1 MHLEGQNFPHSEDEE
16 EEDEEAQCVGMRVP
30 PGGLPTCV
38 APHRQV
44 LVLLDVQH
52 DLQAVARPSLHGGA
66 QRLALLGRVEHV
78 ALAVPGEHLRGE
90 TVRRGALGQG

>member
-1 MHLEGQNFPHSEDEE
+1 MLLRGENLPQREE
-16 EEDEEAQCVGMRVP
+16 EEEEEPRCVRVGAP

-38 APHRQV
+38 APHGQV

-78 ALAVPGEHLRGE
+78 ALAVPGEHLTGA
-90 TVRRGALGQG
+90 TVRGGALAVGS